1 MQNYLTLNKKE
12 EVEIKESENNKE
24 EEKKESKELNS
35 IDDKKA

>member
-1 MQNYLTLNKKE
+1 MTITLDNKE